1 MYNTDV
7 SEVFAGD
14 FSAVVDS
21 FDLKD
26 RAVASRKQ
34 MKVPDKAGSMAADAA
49 LQMSMA
55 WIGFQLWMLRLLGSS
70 TLGQSDEHS
79 PLDTS
84 LHLKLS

>member
-34 MKVPDKAGSMAADAA
+34 MKFPDKAGSMAADAA

-55 WIGFQLWMLRLLGSS
+55 WIGFQLWMLRLWGTS
-70 TLGQSDEHS
+70 LGQSDEHS